1 MSKNE
6 KKVVIWG
13 DSVTKGVIYDE
24 TRQRYALAPQ
34 TAASIAAEA
43 LGFTLIN
50 HSRMGATILEG
61 EKIMQ
66 RDLDRGLTADMAIIE
81 YGGNDCD
88 FDWEAIS
95 RAPENEHLPKT
106 PAPLFEEKLKSMIGA
121 VAARGIEP
129 VLVTLPPIVSERYFS
144 FISRGG
150 LNPANILQWLGDK
163 DHIYRYHERYSALIA
178 KIARECSCRL
188 LDLRADFLS
197 LWNPASLFC
206 PDGIHPNLD
215 GQRFMG
221 NSMIHAMA

>member
-1 MSKNE
+1 MMNNE

-34 TAASIAAEA
+34 TAVSMAAEA
-43 LGFTLIN
+43 LGFALIN
-50 HSRMGATILEG
+50 HSRMGATVLEG

-66 RDLDRGLTADMAIIE
+66 RDLDRGLTADMAIIG

-88 FDWEAIS
+88 FDWAAIS
-95 RAPENEHLPKT
+95 RAPEEEHLPKT
-106 PAPLFEEKLKSMIGA
+106 PAPLFEKKLKSMIGA
-121 VAARGIEP
+121 AAERGIEP

-144 FISRGG
+144 FISRDG

-178 KIARECSCRL
+178 GIARECGCRL
-188 LDLRADFLS
+188 LDLRTDFLS
-197 LWNPASLFC
+197 LWNPAALFC
-206 PDGIHPNLD
+206 PDGIHPNQD

-221 NSMIHAMA
+221 NSMIRAMA